1 MGWWWPA
8 RSGAAQDPH
17 GRGHRRGPPAAAA
30 RPDRALPMSPHTGP
44 QPADTRY
51 RVVVT
56 QISDHGVEV
65 TFDHT
70 AQAYIAAVADL
81 SPTGTRITATVDH
94 DGDLTLRQ
102 RLVVYI
108 ADAIHRP

>member
-1 MGWWWPA
+1 V
-8 RSGAAQDPH
+8 
-17 GRGHRRGPPAAAA
+17 
-30 RPDRALPMSPHTGP
+30 SPHTHP
-44 QPADTRY
+44 PAGARY

-56 QISDHGVEV
+56 QISEHGVEV

-81 SPTGTRITATVDH
+81 SGTRITATVDH

-102 RLVVYI
+102 RLAVYI
-108 ADAIHRP
+108 THAIQP

>member
-1 MGWWWPA
+1 VSP
-8 RSGAAQDPH
+8 RV
-17 GRGHRRGPPAAAA
+17 GP
-30 RPDRALPMSPHTGP
+30 RPPG
-44 QPADTRY
+44 TRY

-56 QISDHGVEV
+56 ELSDHGAEV

-81 SPTGTRITATVDH
+81 SGTRITATVDH

-102 RLVVYI
+102 RLLVYI
-108 ADAIHRP
+108 NDAIHRPPPPTR